1 MANEMLSRR
10 MEQVHYNPI
19 RALLNKGIGDA
30 IPLIAGYP
38 AVEAYEMDVLK
49 EIAVETIEKY
59 GHLCFAYGNTPGLN
73 SLKQSIVDHYLSY
86 RGMPDASIE
95 NMIIVTGST
104 QCFDMTSKVLL
115 TPGDTVLV
123 ENPTFV
129 GAMSAF
135 SMCEPNIVGVDS
147 DDIGMNLEDL
157 EAKIIQYHPKFVY
170 VIPTFGNPSG
180 KTLPTER
187 REKIAQLAAK
197 YNVYILEDDPYG
209 DIRFSGE
216 RLKPIKAYD
225 VGDRVIYIQ
234 SFSKNFV
241 PGLRTAFAVVPKDL
255 YASMVFAKQTTDI
268 MTPSF
273 CQYFLQ
279 SYLDKDLLWPNILR
293 LSAFYK
299 TRWDTCK
306 EALDKYL
313 PKSVKYVDTQ
323 GGYFTWLTLP
333 DGVDTEELYYKCME
347 EENIAFNPGYGFY
360 VNEECKNNMR
370 LCFSACTEEELRD
383 GVKRLGLFLQRHLPK

>member
-10 MEQVHYNPI
+10 MGQVHYNPI

-86 RGMPDASIE
+86 RGMPDANIE

-187 REKIAQLAAK
+187 REKLPSWPPSTMSTSWRMIPTVISASPESVLSRSRPMMWATVLSISRASPK
-197 YNVYILEDDPYG
+197 TLFPVCVPPSLWFP
-209 DIRFSGE
+209 RTCTHPWSLPS
-216 RLKPIKAYD
+216 RLPI
-225 VGDRVIYIQ
+225 
-234 SFSKNFV
+234 
-241 PGLRTAFAVVPKDL
+241 
-255 YASMVFAKQTTDI
+255 
-268 MTPSF
+268 
-273 CQYFLQ
+273 
-279 SYLDKDLLWPNILR
+279 
-293 LSAFYK
+293 
-299 TRWDTCK
+299 
-306 EALDKYL
+306 
-313 PKSVKYVDTQ
+313 
-323 GGYFTWLTLP
+323 
-333 DGVDTEELYYKCME
+333 
-347 EENIAFNPGYGFY
+347 
-360 VNEECKNNMR
+360 
-370 LCFSACTEEELRD
+370 
-383 GVKRLGLFLQRHLPK
+383 